1 MAESVGE
8 DGRMRVQRRRW
19 EERRGSGF
27 FSSAASTF
35 STLRLLGSSPAVH
48 ASNFVANYAFLH
60 AVPAP
65 VAGLCSLTL
74 PPTLSMTVERHRV
87 AWKHG
92 H

>member
-35 STLRLLGSSPAVH
+35 STLRLLSSSPAVH
-48 ASNFVANYAFLH
+48 A
-60 AVPAP
+60 
-65 VAGLCSLTL
+65 T
-74 PPTLSMTVERHRV
+74 
-87 AWKHG
+87 
-92 H
+92 